1 MLSGQ
6 KLRGSR
12 CPLDVIG
19 YAVWLYHRFTL
30 SYRNVE
36 ELLLERGIGVTRES
50 IRTWCITFSD
60 LFAQGLRHREPRR
73 GSRWHLDEMH
83 VDVGGVTHWLWRAA
97 LEHGVVLDVFLQRH
111 RDTSAGGAWYPSR
124 CTHRQAVEL
133 WCCPAHNSRAPRCG
147 AHPSCVYR
155 SLQQSD

>member
-19 YAVWLYHRFTL
+19 YAVWRYHRFTL

-73 GSRWHLDEMH
+73 GSRWHLDVTACRRRWRH
-83 VDVGGVTHWLWRAA
+83 PLGVA
-97 LEHGVVLDVFLQRH
+97 
-111 RDTSAGGAWYPSR
+111 SR
-124 CTHRQAVEL
+124 
-133 WCCPAHNSRAPRCG
+133 
-147 AHPSCVYR
+147 
-155 SLQQSD
+155 